1 MAKSR
6 TKTVSAAKEPVD
18 KAVQEKRRELLE
30 LRIRCKIIDELA
42 RQYTE
47 ERKQIR
53 AQIEALTKGVAPGG
67 VEIEGD

>member
-6 TKTVSAAKEPVD
+6 SRTVSATKEPVD

-42 RQYTE
+42 RQFTN

-53 AQIEALTKGVAPGG
+53 AQIEALMKGSVPGE
-67 VEIEGD
+67 VEVEGD